1 MMFGASNLQVQVM
14 RTSETVQHGDRD
26 LREWVTGSDV
36 SLAYV
41 LLRITLGINIAMH
54 GISRLIAGPGMF
66 AAGLSKQFESTVLP
80 HFAVVSFGYA
90 LPWLETAIGLLI
102 LLGAWT
108 GVALVA
114 GALLLCVLTFG
125 STLHQDWNVAGVQ
138 LIYAAVYFVL
148 IALRRFNSI
157 SVNGLFAKR
166 ARSAG
171 DGQR

>member
-1 MMFGASNLQVQVM
+1 MTTSTGHTAAIRAKKVIGTGVKDAKGKKIGQIEDIVLDKQSN
-14 RTSETVQHGDRD
+14 
-26 LREWVTGSDV
+26 
-36 SLAYV
+36 
-41 LLRITLGINIAMH
+41 NIM
-54 GISRLIAGPGMF
+54 
-66 AAGLSKQFESTVLP
+66 
-80 HFAVVSFGYA
+80 FAVVSFGYA

-148 IALRRFNSI
+148 IALRRLNSI
-157 SVNGLFAKR
+157 SVDGLFAKR